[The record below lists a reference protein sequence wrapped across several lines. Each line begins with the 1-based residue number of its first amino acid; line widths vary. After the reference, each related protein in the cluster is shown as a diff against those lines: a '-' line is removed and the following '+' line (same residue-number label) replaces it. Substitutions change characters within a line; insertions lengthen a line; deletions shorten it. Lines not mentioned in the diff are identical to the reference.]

1 MMKAEDFIRT
11 QKILRIATIDA
22 KGNPHIVP
30 VWYNYESDKFYI
42 GTNTRTKKAK
52 NVKQNTKVSFCI
64 DTGINSPEIFGV
76 MGIGKA
82 RLILE
87 NRHVKL
93 VAKKILLRYF
103 KSLKNKSAQQLLK
116 DTDCIIEIMPKKI
129 TTWKF

>member
-1 MMKAEDFIRT
+1 MKVNDFIKT
-11 QKILRIATIDA
+11 QKILRIATIDTR
-22 KGNPHIVP
+22 GNPHIVP

-42 GTNTRTKKAK
+42 GTNTRTIKAK
-52 NVKQNTKVSFCI
+52 NVKQNPKVSFCI
-64 DTGINSPEIFGV
+64 DVGINSPEIFGV

-87 NRHVKL
+87 DNRVRA

-103 KSLKNKSAQQLLK
+103 KSLKNKSAQKLLK
-116 DTDCIIEIMPKKI
+116 DTDCIIEITPKKT

>member
-1 MMKAEDFIRT
+1 MSAKDFIRT

-30 VWYNYESDKFYI
+30 VWYNYEGDKFYI
-42 GTNTRTKKAK
+42 GTNTRTIKAK
-52 NVKQNTKVSFCI
+52 NVKQNPKVSFCI
-64 DTGINSPEIFGV
+64 DIGINSPEIFGV

-87 NRHVKL
+87 DRHVKP

-103 KSLKNKSAQQLLK
+103 KSLKNKSAQRLLK

>member
-1 MMKAEDFIRT
+1 MKAEDFIRT

>member
-1 MMKAEDFIRT
+1 MKAEDFIRI

-52 NVKQNTKVSFCI
+52 NVKQNPKVSFCI

-82 RLILE
+82 RLILG
-87 NRHVKL
+87 NRHVKS
-93 VAKKILLRYF
+93 VAKKILLIFQKLEKQICSAALERYR
-103 KSLKNKSAQQLLK
+103 LHY
-116 DTDCIIEIMPKKI
+116 
-129 TTWKF
+129 

>member
-1 MMKAEDFIRT
+1 MKVNDFIKT
-11 QKILRIATIDA
+11 QKILRIATIDV

-42 GTNTRTKKAK
+42 GTNTRTIKAK
-52 NVKQNTKVSFCI
+52 NVKQNPKVSFCI
-64 DTGINSPEIFGV
+64 DVGINSPEIFGV

-87 NRHVKL
+87 DNRVRS

-103 KSLKNKSAQQLLK
+103 KSLKNKSAQKLLK
-116 DTDCIIEIMPKKI
+116 DTDCVIEITPKKI

>member
-1 MMKAEDFIRT
+1 MRAKDFIRT

-30 VWYNYESDKFYI
+30 VWYNYEGDKFYI
-42 GTNTRTKKAK
+42 GTNTRTIKAK
-52 NVKQNTKVSFCI
+52 NVKQNPKVSFCI
-64 DTGINSPEIFGV
+64 DIGINSPEIFGV

-87 NRHVKL
+87 DRHVKP

-103 KSLKNKSAQQLLK
+103 KSLKNKSAQRLLK